1 MFESGASTLS
11 CVYTF
16 LLFIGVAY
24 AVFILITGGLS
35 DIDMPDVDI
44 DIPTIDL
51 PGDVDISG
59 TDVHIGGAG
68 PVGGIDSPDVGLSP
82 LSPITVATFVTTF
95 GGIGIISVEFFG
107 VDLRMSLVWATLAGI
122 LVAGTMYLIVSRFLI
137 GSQSSSEVRR
147 GELLGLEAEVSV
159 PIGATTAGQVVY
171 ITKSGRM
178 ISTAR
183 SATGEPIGRG
193 EFVRIVRVSGPQV
206 LVRPLEGDA
215 E

>member
-24 AVFILITGGLS
+24 AAFIVITGGLS

-44 DIPTIDL
+44 DVPTIDL
-51 PGDVDISG
+51 PGDIDVAG
-59 TDVHIGGAG
+59 TDIHIGDAG
-68 PVGGIDSPDVGLSP
+68 HAGGVDSSVSISP

-95 GGIGIISVEFFG
+95 GGIGIISTQFFDAD
-107 VDLRMSLVWATLAGI
+107 VRMSLVAATLTG
-122 LVAGTMYLIVSRFLI
+122 LVTAAAMYFFVTKFLI

-147 GELLGLEAEVSV
+147 SELLGLEAEVSV
-159 PIGATTAGQVVY
+159 PIGAATAGQVVY

-193 EFVRIVRVSGPQV
+193 ESVRIVRVSGPQV
-206 LVRPLEGDA
+206 LVQPLEGDA
-215 E
+215 K